1 MINWK
6 RPNCPIYF
14 KMESSVTSSGS
25 GLLLAL
31 FAFVSVVFCAGT
43 GAGGASVVVVAP
55 IAVICLRN
63 IYVKIRTFTKFI
75 YMRAPLRCM
84 YDLIS
89 LFARFIFNSAQFSH
103 CSRHGNAAHT
113 ANIGHDPYTAPITF
127 GWPRY
132 RSRALSAES
141 G

>member
-25 GLLLAL
+25 GLVLAL
-31 FAFVSVVFCAGT
+31 FAFVSVVICAGT
-43 GAGGASVVVVAP
+43 GAGGTSVLVAP

-75 YMRAPLRCM
+75 YMRASLRCM
-84 YDLIS
+84 YDLNS
-89 LFARFIFNSAQFSH
+89 LFARFIFNSAQISR

-113 ANIGHDPYTAPITF
+113 ANGGHDPYTAPITI
-127 GWPRY
+127 GWPRS
-132 RSRALSAES
+132 RSRALSADS